1 MIKRCYEMVPAL
13 MKTIIKLWKDLEST
27 KAASISQL
35 AGPLGS
41 GHCLL
46 TLTTPPPH
54 HSLAKPSP
62 HPVPQLVPT
71 EE

>member
-27 KAASISQL
+27 KTASISHL

-46 TLTTPPPH
+46 TLNTPPPH
-54 HSLAKPSP
+54 YSLAKPSP